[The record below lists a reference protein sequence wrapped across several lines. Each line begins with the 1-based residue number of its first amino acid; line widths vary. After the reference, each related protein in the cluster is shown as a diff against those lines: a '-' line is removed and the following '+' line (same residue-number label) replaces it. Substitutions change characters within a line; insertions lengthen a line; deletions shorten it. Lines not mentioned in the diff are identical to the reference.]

1 MMLNV
6 IKEDAGAGSEPGNLP
21 GSYKSL
27 YYCKVYLPR
36 VSLSHAGELPH
47 SASSPCTVKYV
58 LGLCIFDKDYMHFVV
73 VHQRAK

>member
-36 VSLSHAGELPH
+36 VSLSHAGELPR
-47 SASSPCTVKYV
+47 SASSPCV
-58 LGLCIFDKDYMHFVV
+58 
-73 VHQRAK
+73 

>member
-36 VSLSHAGELPH
+36 VSLSHAGELPR
-47 SASSPCTVKYV
+47 SASSPCIIQQNNK
-58 LGLCIFDKDYMHFVV
+58 K
-73 VHQRAK
+73 